1 VDGHLPVISNPG
13 IGWHVAWRRWTLVM
27 IGCAASFIVMMLPPK
42 SGRKAVRLRTAK
54 SIGALGNVYT
64 SLMSAWITEGDAGK
78 DVSFTATDWVKGFRK
93 QLVAVTLQ
101 VVTEKQ
107 EMMTAA
113 WEGNIRGRWPHAE
126 YIKITEIEEDMIGV
140 LSQLGGALWKLD
152 TKWRLSLLHHTVV
165 VDPNFISDIV
175 SVFSSVSH
183 SLRTGE
189 PMHTVLPQTLLDRLV
204 LHHQI
209 GAVAATEYEGHG
221 NRVIGPDETQSLDHM
236 FYTSAVVAVYQ
247 LMECL
252 DELHAVTRR
261 LCGEV
266 PFRGFERWNLMHK
279 SRRGTSMVALS
290 RPDTIIERE
299 LLISKERVENVA

>member
-1 VDGHLPVISNPG
+1 MDGHLPVISNPG

-27 IGCAASFIVMMLPPK
+27 IGSWFCPFRAGCTPYWGFIGCAASFIVMMLPPK

-140 LSQLGGALWKLD
+140 LSQV
-152 TKWRLSLLHHTVV
+152 R
-165 VDPNFISDIV
+165 
-175 SVFSSVSH
+175 SV
-183 SLRTGE
+183 GE
-189 PMHTVLPQTLLDRLV
+189 DVKK
-204 LHHQI
+204 
-209 GAVAATEYEGHG
+209 Y
-221 NRVIGPDETQSLDHM
+221 
-236 FYTSAVVAVYQ
+236 
-247 LMECL
+247 
-252 DELHAVTRR
+252 
-261 LCGEV
+261 
-266 PFRGFERWNLMHK
+266 
-279 SRRGTSMVALS
+279 
-290 RPDTIIERE
+290 
-299 LLISKERVENVA
+299 